1 MAGLAGGVWQMVE
14 RLSAVSALDTGRR
27 LGTGPVRAQRQRGKP
42 RSGSDDRQH
51 RYPGPSLGSWRK
63 RGTQRQGFGRSK
75 GGFTTKI
82 HLIANA
88 HGLPVRAEISGGE
101 VSDFKGF
108 DALVDDDLPEARV
121 FIADRGYDSDHIR
134 SVIARRGGT
143 PVIPGRANRKEP
155 ILVDGITYALRNR
168 VERCFNKLKCSRR
181 MATRYD
187 KTADSY
193 LGFIH
198 IAAARIWVRSLST

>member
-1 MAGLAGGVWQMVE
+1 MVK
-14 RLSAVSALDTGRR
+14 RLSAIQALDAGGS
-27 LGTGPVRAQRQRGKP
+27 LGAGSRRAQRQWRQS

-51 RYPGPSLGSWRK
+51 HYPGPSLGGRRK
-63 RGTQRQGFGRSK
+63 RGTQKEGFGRSK

-108 DALVDDDLPEARV
+108 DALVDEDLLEARV

-143 PVIPGRANRKEP
+143 SVIPGKVNRKEP
-155 ILVDGITYALRNR
+155 VLVDGITYALRNR
-168 VERCFNKLKCSRR
+168 IERCFNKLKCSRR

-193 LGFIH
+193 LGFIY
-198 IAAARIWVRSLST
+198 IAAVRIWFKSLST